1 MHKQTATKSNLD
13 MQIVVIGPS
22 KCGKTSLLTKYT
34 KNTFTETYKKSSIQ
48 ENYFKTVT
56 LNYQSKKVHFIEF
69 NSEYVQVYKE
79 NISLYKVT
87 AALIVVCDAS
97 NPDSLN
103 AALEI
108 NNKFNVE
115 LPGSKKK
122 LCILLETKSD
132 LVPKKT
138 KEEEKKFKEIAIQNG
153 FLDGFSVSAKNGN
166 NIQKAIEL
174 LLTKR
179 LETPIAPIMNYC
191 K

>member
-1 MHKQTATKSNLD
+1 M
-13 MQIVVIGPS
+13 
-22 KCGKTSLLTKYT
+22 
-34 KNTFTETYKKSSIQ
+34 FT
-48 ENYFKTVT
+48 
-56 LNYQSKKVHFIEF
+56 
-69 NSEYVQVYKE
+69 E

-97 NPDSLN
+97 NPESLK
-103 AALEI
+103 AAIDI

-132 LVPKKT
+132 LVPKKS
-138 KEEEKKFKEIAIQNG
+138 KEEEQKFKEIAIKNG
-153 FLDGFSVSAKNGN
+153 FIDGFSVSAKNGN

-179 LETPIAPIMNYC
+179 LETPVAPIMNYC

>member
-1 MHKQTATKSNLD
+1 M
-13 MQIVVIGPS
+13 
-22 KCGKTSLLTKYT
+22 
-34 KNTFTETYKKSSIQ
+34 
-48 ENYFKTVT
+48 
-56 LNYQSKKVHFIEF
+56 
-69 NSEYVQVYKE
+69 YKE

-108 NNKFNVE
+108 NNKFDVE

-138 KEEEKKFKEIAIQNG
+138 KEEEKNLKKLQFKMV
-153 FLDGFSVSAKNGN
+153 FLMVFSK
-166 NIQKAIEL
+166 
-174 LLTKR
+174 
-179 LETPIAPIMNYC
+179 C
-191 K
+191 KKWK

>member
-1 MHKQTATKSNLD
+1 

-22 KCGKTSLLTKYT
+22 KCGKTSLLTKST

-108 NNKFNVE
+108 NNKFDVE

-138 KEEEKKFKEIAIQNG
+138 KEEEKNLKKLQFKMV
-153 FLDGFSVSAKNGN
+153 FLMVFSK
-166 NIQKAIEL
+166 
-174 LLTKR
+174 
-179 LETPIAPIMNYC
+179 C
-191 K
+191 KKWK

>member
-79 NISLYKVT
+79 KISLY
-87 AALIVVCDAS
+87 
-97 NPDSLN
+97 
-103 AALEI
+103 
-108 NNKFNVE
+108 
-115 LPGSKKK
+115 
-122 LCILLETKSD
+122 
-132 LVPKKT
+132 
-138 KEEEKKFKEIAIQNG
+138 
-153 FLDGFSVSAKNGN
+153 
-166 NIQKAIEL
+166 
-174 LLTKR
+174 
-179 LETPIAPIMNYC
+179 
-191 K
+191 